1 MFYRFPQLPTELRLE
16 IWKEACRTISP
27 NEHGI
32 QYIDFSRKGV
42 IPLQCNWPIAS
53 TEQPL
58 YKTNNSAY
66 LIDGGLWTAC
76 KDSREVIVKHTYY
89 DFWME
94 VQHEAIGEK
103 EPFRWYCHH
112 EDLSHLENVPIPATI
127 DLETV
132 GQRWHM
138 LAYPQRDIFCIKAK
152 DWKSTCKELRKY
164 QLCMSFTRGRSLE
177 FRSSHK
183 HGNFTFEWLKAMPIG
198 KVAFE
203 FDQTWMQNLPKEFNT
218 LKRERDSSRGCW
230 ARRLYNALG
239 NNQPDL
245 WIIDKSAKWIRCS
258 NQNYDT
264 IYHDCE
270 GEYVEVKWKDVFD
283 HIGDG
288 TSASASAFIK
298 SPCLHWGQVDE
309 YLQWEIWKSRSLDHL
324 VRRFHMQDFVKLLVR
339 RDNEVM
345 PPQRRCRTECY
356 DTGCTVGHQNRMA

>member
-1 MFYRFPQLPTELRLE
+1 MTSKMFDLFPRLPTELRLK

-27 NEHGI
+27 NEYGI
-32 QYIDFSRKGV
+32 QYIDFRRDGV
-42 IPLQCNWPIAS
+42 APLPCNWSQAS
-53 TEQPL
+53 TEQSPRG
-58 YKTNNSAY
+58 TNSSAY

-76 KDSREVIVKHTYY
+76 KESREVIVKHTYY

-94 VQHEAIGEK
+94 VQHEAISEK
-103 EPFRWYCHH
+103 EPFRWYCHQ
-112 EDLSHLENVPIPATI
+112 ENLSRWEKVPIPATI

-138 LAYPQRDIFCIKAK
+138 LAYPQQDIFCIKAK
-152 DWKSTCKELRKY
+152 DWKSTRKELRKY
-164 QLCMSFTRGRSLE
+164 QLSINIIE
-177 FRSSHK
+177 
-183 HGNFTFEWLKAMPIG
+183 

-203 FDQTWMQNLPKEFNT
+203 FDQMWMQNLPKEFST
-218 LKRERDSSRGCW
+218 LTRERKSARGCW
-230 ARRLYNALG
+230 ARRLYDALG

-309 YLQWEIWKSRSLDHL
+309 HLQWELWRLRSLDYL

-345 PPQRRCRTECY
+345 PPQRRCRKECY
-356 DTGCTVGHQNRMA
+356 DIGWCVCHGGEGSGKGLF